1 MLKTSKTRQTEKFF
15 DYFIILLAATPFLA
29 LIITSKKIYPAE
41 MLMKLIFLLIAAGG
55 LIAYLVSKR
64 KFTLNKIPLLSIP
77 MLGLM
82 GLTLIG
88 LLWTHNYFELVM
100 NNFHWLAALC
110 LALLLWQWDYSQASV
125 ERWLNVLVISA
136 TLTAAIGII
145 QHLFEFSEIK
155 QGAKPASVFFNR
167 NMATQFV
174 MAILPMTLV
183 RFWNYELKDSKAL
196 LANSIA
202 FCFMLTYIAY
212 TQTRAAWLTLIIIIV
227 AVIIAIGIFSSYR
240 QSLSHLKKPYLLSSL
255 LATLVLVHFNAE
267 GFHWFFKAVFDEANQ
282 ITEAVS
288 LENKGEARYKLF
300 INSLHMAKENW
311 LTGVGPGQWSVFY
324 GDYMNSIVVDD
335 HINYQVRASKVHN
348 AYIQI
353 MAEYGILGLALVV
366 FGLASLVISA
376 WSLLKNT
383 FNYTNLGLVLSVL
396 AILTQ
401 ANLSFSMHLAMPV
414 MLLVFSLVIIT
425 KQLTNNK
432 NFTLP
437 INKNIVLVI
446 ASVLTLAVGF
456 FVVNAYTARLD
467 YVDSRIFLRDKNFAG
482 AYQAASKAIERNPYH
497 KNAHV
502 ILFNSAI
509 ELDKAAEVSD
519 KLEIALKKY
528 PFAQELLFPAA
539 QLTKVTKSH
548 EKDIE
553 YNQRL
558 VNLFPYDAVTV
569 KRLGDAYRR
578 AGDKANMKLYYQQAV
593 DLDETLKEH
602 STIKRFLYN
611 QK

>member
-1 MLKTSKTRQTEKFF
+1 MLKTSKTRQAEKFF
-15 DYFIILLAATPFLA
+15 DYLVISLAAIPFLA
-29 LIITSKKIYPAE
+29 LIISSKKIYPAE

-55 LIAYLVSKR
+55 LVAYLVSKR

-77 MLGLM
+77 MLGLI
-82 GLTLIG
+82 GLTLVG
-88 LLWTHNYFELVM
+88 LFWAHNYFELVM

-110 LALLLWQWDYSQASV
+110 LAMLLWQWNYNEISV
-125 ERWLNVLVISA
+125 ERWLSVFIISA
-136 TLTAAIGII
+136 TFTAVIGII

-174 MAILPMTLV
+174 MAMLPITLV
-183 RFWNYELKDSKAL
+183 RFWHCKPKDNKAL
-196 LANSIA
+196 LFNSVA
-202 FCFMLTYIAY
+202 FCLMLTYIAY
-212 TQTRAAWLTLIIIIV
+212 TQTRAAWLTLIIILLA
-227 AVIIAIGIFSSYR
+227 AVIAVGVFSTYR
-240 QSLSHLKKPYLLSSL
+240 QSLSHLKKRYLLSSM

-267 GFHWFFKAVFDEANQ
+267 GLHWFFQAVFDEANQ

-324 GDYMNSIVVDD
+324 GDYMNTVVADD

-353 MAEYGILGLALVV
+353 MTEYGIWGLVLVV
-366 FGLASLVISA
+366 FGLASLVTTA

-383 FNYTNLGLVLSVL
+383 FSYTNLGVVLSAL
-396 AILTQ
+396 SILTQ

-432 NFTLP
+432 NFELS
-437 INKNIVLVI
+437 INKYIVLVVI
-446 ASVLTLAVGF
+446 SGLALASSF
-456 FVVNAYTARLD
+456 FVMNAYTARLD
-467 YVDSRIFLRDKNFAG
+467 YVDSRVLLRDKNFAG

-509 ELDKAAEVSD
+509 ELDKTAEVSD

-539 QLTKVTKSH
+539 QLTKVTQSH

-558 VNLFPYDAVTV
+558 VNLFPYDAITV

-578 AGDKANMKLYYQQAV
+578 AGDKVNMKLYYQKAV
-593 DLDETLKEH
+593 ELDEALKEH